1 MGKPIV
7 AIVGRPNVGKSTLF
21 NIFAN
26 SRISI
31 VEDTPGVTRDRLYAE
46 GDWLDNQ
53 FMMVDTG
60 GIEIMNSDAIAVS
73 IRQQAEI
80 AIKEADVILF
90 VCDARSG
97 IVQEDADVA
106 RILRKSGKPIVL
118 AVNKADSPKQELNVY
133 EFYNL
138 GLGEPFPISAAN
150 HLGIGDLLDAVVAKF
165 PQNKAGVFD
174 NDEDQIKVALIGRPN
189 VGKSSIFN
197 SLVGQERSIVSDV
210 AGTTRDAIDTPV
222 VRNGQKYLFIDT
234 AGMRRKGKIDEPIEK
249 YSIIR
254 SLRAVDRSDVVLMVI
269 DAVDGV
275 TEQDKKIAGYAHEA
289 GKGIVIVVNKWDAYE
304 KDENSTLRYTE
315 TLRKELIF
323 MQYAPV
329 VYVSALT
336 KQRIHRLP
344 EVINYVAEQNAMR
357 VATSVLNQVIADA
370 VAINPPPT
378 EKGQRLKILYATQ
391 VKIKPPTFV
400 IFVNEPEIMHFSYQ
414 RYLENK
420 LREAFGFEGTPLSMI
435 IRGKKKTN
443 RGWINGCN
451 DVCIMVCRWFCV
463 WLSTFG
469 AVAG

>member
-31 VEDTPGVTRDRLYAE
+31 VEDTPGVTRDRLYADTE
-46 GDWLDNQ
+46 WLDNE

-60 GIEIMNSDAIAVS
+60 GIEIMNTDKIAVS
-73 IRQQAEI
+73 IRQQAQI
-80 AIKEADVILF
+80 AIAEADVILF
-90 VCDARSG
+90 VCDARAG
-97 IVQEDADVA
+97 ITHEDAEVA
-106 RILRKSGKPIVL
+106 KMLRQSKKPIVL
-118 AVNKADSPKQELNVY
+118 AINKADSPKQEMEIF

-138 GLGEPFPISAAN
+138 GIGEPIPVSAAN
-150 HLGIGDLLDAVVAKF
+150 HLGLGDLLDAVVEKF
-165 PQNKAGVFD
+165 PETSAYGEDGNE
-174 NDEDQIKVALIGRPN
+174 DEIKVALIGRPN

-197 SLVGQERSIVSDV
+197 TLVGEERSIVSDV

-222 VRNGQKYLFIDT
+222 IREGQKFLFIDT
-234 AGMRRKGKIDEPIEK
+234 AGMRRKARIDEPIEK

-269 DAVDGV
+269 DAIDGV

-289 GKGIVIVVNKWDAYE
+289 GKGIVLIVNKWDLYD
-304 KDENSTLRYTE
+304 KDNTSTLRYTE
-315 TLRKELIF
+315 NLRRELVF

-329 VYVSALT
+329 VFVSAMT

-344 EVINYVAEQNAMR
+344 EVIHYVAEQNAMR
-357 VATSVLNQVIADA
+357 ISTSVLNQVVEDA
-370 VAINPPPT
+370 IAINPPPT

-420 LREAFGFEGTPLSMI
+420 LREAFGFEGTPLQMI
-435 IRGKKKTN
+435 IRGKN
-443 RGWINGCN
+443 EEE
-451 DVCIMVCRWFCV
+451 
-463 WLSTFG
+463 
-469 AVAG
+469 

>member
-31 VEDTPGVTRDRLYAE
+31 VEDTPGVTRDRLYADTE
-46 GDWLDNQ
+46 WLDNE

-60 GIEIMNSDAIAVS
+60 GIEIMNTDKIAVS
-73 IRQQAEI
+73 IRQQAQI
-80 AIKEADVILF
+80 AIAEADVILF
-90 VCDARSG
+90 VCDARAG
-97 IVQEDADVA
+97 ITHEDAEVA
-106 RILRKSGKPIVL
+106 KMLRQSKKPIVL
-118 AVNKADSPKQELNVY
+118 AINKADSPKQEMEIF

-138 GLGEPFPISAAN
+138 GIGEPIPVSAAN
-150 HLGIGDLLDAVVAKF
+150 HLGLGDLLDAVVEKF
-165 PQNKAGVFD
+165 PETSAYGEDGNE
-174 NDEDQIKVALIGRPN
+174 DEIKVALIGRPN

-197 SLVGQERSIVSDV
+197 TLVGEERSIVSDV
-210 AGTTRDAIDTPV
+210 AGTTRDAIDTPII
-222 VRNGQKYLFIDT
+222 REGQKFLFIDT
-234 AGMRRKGKIDEPIEK
+234 AGMRRKARIDEPIEK

-269 DAVDGV
+269 DAIDGV

-289 GKGIVIVVNKWDAYE
+289 GKGIVLVVNKWDLYD
-304 KDENSTLRYTE
+304 KDNTSTLRYTE
-315 TLRKELIF
+315 NLRRELVF

-329 VYVSALT
+329 VFVSAMT

-344 EVINYVAEQNAMR
+344 EVIHYVAEQNAMR
-357 VATSVLNQVIADA
+357 ISTSVLNQVVEDA
-370 VAINPPPT
+370 IAINPPPT

-420 LREAFGFEGTPLSMI
+420 LREAFGFEGTPLQMI
-435 IRGKKKTN
+435 IRGKN
-443 RGWINGCN
+443 EEE
-451 DVCIMVCRWFCV
+451 
-463 WLSTFG
+463 
-469 AVAG
+469 

>member
-31 VEDTPGVTRDRLYAE
+31 VEDTPGVTRDRLYADTE
-46 GDWLDNQ
+46 WLDNE

-60 GIEIMNSDAIAVS
+60 GIEIMNTDKIAVS
-73 IRQQAEI
+73 IRQQAQI
-80 AIKEADVILF
+80 AIAEADVILF
-90 VCDARSG
+90 VCDARAG
-97 IVQEDADVA
+97 ITHEDAEVA
-106 RILRKSGKPIVL
+106 KMLRQSKKPIVL
-118 AVNKADSPKQELNVY
+118 AINKADSPKQEIEIF

-138 GLGEPFPISAAN
+138 GIGEPIPVSAAN
-150 HLGIGDLLDAVVAKF
+150 HLGLGDLLDAVVEKF
-165 PQNKAGVFD
+165 PETSAYGEDGNE
-174 NDEDQIKVALIGRPN
+174 DEIKVALIGRPN

-197 SLVGQERSIVSDV
+197 TLVGEERSIVSDV

-222 VRNGQKYLFIDT
+222 IREGQKFLFIDT
-234 AGMRRKGKIDEPIEK
+234 AGMRRKARIDEPIEK

-269 DAVDGV
+269 DAIDGI

-289 GKGIVIVVNKWDAYE
+289 GKGIVLVVNKWDLYD
-304 KDENSTLRYTE
+304 KDNTSTLRYTE
-315 TLRKELIF
+315 NLRRELVF

-329 VYVSALT
+329 VFVSAMT

-344 EVINYVAEQNAMR
+344 EVIHYVAEQNAMR
-357 VATSVLNQVIADA
+357 ISTSVLNQVVEDA
-370 VAINPPPT
+370 IAINPPPT

-420 LREAFGFEGTPLSMI
+420 LREAFGFEGTPLQMI
-435 IRGKKKTN
+435 IRGKN
-443 RGWINGCN
+443 EEE
-451 DVCIMVCRWFCV
+451 
-463 WLSTFG
+463 
-469 AVAG
+469 

>member
-1 MGKPIV
+1 MSKPIV

-97 IVQEDADVA
+97 IVQEDSDVA
-106 RILRKSGKPIVL
+106 KILRKSGKPIVL

-165 PQNKAGVFD
+165 PKNKAGMFD

-197 SLVGQERSIVSDV
+197 TLVGQERSIVSDV

-289 GKGIVIVVNKWDAYE
+289 GKGIVIVVNKWDIYE

-315 TLRKELIF
+315 NLRKELIF

-329 VYVSALT
+329 VFVSALT

-370 VAINPPPT
+370 VAVNPPPT
-378 EKGQRLKILYATQ
+378 DKGQRLKILYATQ

-420 LREAFGFEGTPLSMI
+420 LREAFGFEGTPLTMI
-435 IRGKKKTN
+435 IRGKKE
-443 RGWINGCN
+443 
-451 DVCIMVCRWFCV
+451 DE
-463 WLSTFG
+463 
-469 AVAG
+469 

>member
-31 VEDTPGVTRDRLYAE
+31 VEDTPSVTRDRLYADTE
-46 GDWLDNQ
+46 WLDNE

-60 GIEIMNSDAIAVS
+60 GIEIMNTDKIAVS
-73 IRQQAEI
+73 IRQQAQI
-80 AIKEADVILF
+80 AIAEADVILF
-90 VCDARSG
+90 VCDARAG
-97 IVQEDADVA
+97 ITHEDAEVA
-106 RILRKSGKPIVL
+106 KMLRQSKKPIVL
-118 AVNKADSPKQELNVY
+118 AINKADSPKQEMEIF

-138 GLGEPFPISAAN
+138 GIGEPIPVSAAN
-150 HLGIGDLLDAVVAKF
+150 HLGLGDLLDAVVEKF
-165 PQNKAGVFD
+165 PETSAYGEDGNE
-174 NDEDQIKVALIGRPN
+174 DEIKVALIGRPN

-197 SLVGQERSIVSDV
+197 TLVGEERSIVSDV

-222 VRNGQKYLFIDT
+222 IREGQKFLFIDT
-234 AGMRRKGKIDEPIEK
+234 AGMRRKARIDEPIEK

-269 DAVDGV
+269 DAIDGI

-289 GKGIVIVVNKWDAYE
+289 GKGIVLVVNKWDLYD
-304 KDENSTLRYTE
+304 KDNTSTLRYTE
-315 TLRKELIF
+315 NLRRELVF

-329 VYVSALT
+329 VFVSAMT

-344 EVINYVAEQNAMR
+344 EVIHYVAEQNAMR
-357 VATSVLNQVIADA
+357 ISTSVLNQVVEDA
-370 VAINPPPT
+370 IAINPPPT

-420 LREAFGFEGTPLSMI
+420 LREAFGFEGTPLQMI
-435 IRGKKKTN
+435 IRGKN
-443 RGWINGCN
+443 EEE
-451 DVCIMVCRWFCV
+451 
-463 WLSTFG
+463 
-469 AVAG
+469 

>member
-31 VEDTPGVTRDRLYAE
+31 VEDTPGVTRDRLYADTE
-46 GDWLDNQ
+46 WLDNE

-60 GIEIMNSDAIAVS
+60 GIEIMNTDKIAVS
-73 IRQQAEI
+73 IRQQAQI
-80 AIKEADVILF
+80 AIAEADVILF
-90 VCDARSG
+90 VCDARAG
-97 IVQEDADVA
+97 ITHEDAEVA
-106 RILRKSGKPIVL
+106 KMLRQSKKPIVL
-118 AVNKADSPKQELNVY
+118 AINKADSPKQEMEIF

-138 GLGEPFPISAAN
+138 GIGEPIPVSAAN
-150 HLGIGDLLDAVVAKF
+150 HLGLGDLLDAVVEKF
-165 PQNKAGVFD
+165 PETSAYGEDGNE
-174 NDEDQIKVALIGRPN
+174 DEIKVALIGRPN

-197 SLVGQERSIVSDV
+197 TLVGEERSIVSDV

-222 VRNGQKYLFIDT
+222 IREGQKFLFIDT
-234 AGMRRKGKIDEPIEK
+234 AGMRRKARIDEPIEK

-269 DAVDGV
+269 DAIDGV

-289 GKGIVIVVNKWDAYE
+289 GKGIVLVVNKWDLYD
-304 KDENSTLRYTE
+304 KDNTSTLRYTE
-315 TLRKELIF
+315 NLRRELVF

-329 VYVSALT
+329 VFVSAMT

-344 EVINYVAEQNAMR
+344 EVIHYVADQNAMR
-357 VATSVLNQVIADA
+357 ISTSVLNQVVEDA
-370 VAINPPPT
+370 IAINPPPT

-420 LREAFGFEGTPLSMI
+420 LREAFGFEGTPLQMI
-435 IRGKKKTN
+435 IRGKN
-443 RGWINGCN
+443 EEE
-451 DVCIMVCRWFCV
+451 
-463 WLSTFG
+463 
-469 AVAG
+469 

>member
-31 VEDTPGVTRDRLYAE
+31 VEDTPGVTRDRLYADTE
-46 GDWLDNQ
+46 WLDNE

-60 GIEIMNSDAIAVS
+60 GIEIMNTDKIAVS
-73 IRQQAEI
+73 IRQQAQI
-80 AIKEADVILF
+80 AIAEADVILF
-90 VCDARSG
+90 VCDARAG
-97 IVQEDADVA
+97 ITHEDAEVA
-106 RILRKSGKPIVL
+106 KMLRQSKKPIVL
-118 AVNKADSPKQELNVY
+118 AINKADSPKQEMEIF

-138 GLGEPFPISAAN
+138 GIGEPIPVSAAN
-150 HLGIGDLLDAVVAKF
+150 HLGLGDLLDAVVEKF
-165 PQNKAGVFD
+165 PETSAYGEDGNE
-174 NDEDQIKVALIGRPN
+174 DEIKVALIGRPN

-197 SLVGQERSIVSDV
+197 TLVGEERSIVSDV

-222 VRNGQKYLFIDT
+222 IREGQKLLFIDT
-234 AGMRRKGKIDEPIEK
+234 AGMRRKARIDEPIEK

-269 DAVDGV
+269 DAIDGV

-289 GKGIVIVVNKWDAYE
+289 GKGIVLVVNKWDLYD
-304 KDENSTLRYTE
+304 KDNTSTLRYTE
-315 TLRKELIF
+315 NLRRELVF

-329 VYVSALT
+329 VFVSAMT

-344 EVINYVAEQNAMR
+344 EVIHYVAEQNAMR
-357 VATSVLNQVIADA
+357 ISTSVLNQVVEDA
-370 VAINPPPT
+370 IAINPPPT

-420 LREAFGFEGTPLSMI
+420 LREAFGFEGTPLQMI
-435 IRGKKKTN
+435 IRGKN
-443 RGWINGCN
+443 EEE
-451 DVCIMVCRWFCV
+451 
-463 WLSTFG
+463 
-469 AVAG
+469 

>member
-1 MGKPIV
+1 MSKPIV

-106 RILRKSGKPIVL
+106 KILRKSGKPIVL

-165 PQNKAGVFD
+165 PENKAGMYD

-315 TLRKELIF
+315 NLRKELIF

-370 VAINPPPT
+370 VAVNPPPT
-378 EKGQRLKILYATQ
+378 DKGQRLKILYATQ

-435 IRGKKKTN
+435 IRGKKE
-443 RGWINGCN
+443 
-451 DVCIMVCRWFCV
+451 DE
-463 WLSTFG
+463 
-469 AVAG
+469 

>member
-31 VEDTPGVTRDRLYAE
+31 VEDTPGVTRDRLYADTE
-46 GDWLDNQ
+46 WLDNE

-60 GIEIMNSDAIAVS
+60 GIEIMNTDKIAVS
-73 IRQQAEI
+73 IRQQAQISI
-80 AIKEADVILF
+80 AEADVILF
-90 VCDARSG
+90 VCDARAG
-97 IVQEDADVA
+97 ITHEDAEVA
-106 RILRKSGKPIVL
+106 KMLRQSKKPIVL
-118 AVNKADSPKQELNVY
+118 AINKADSPKQEMEIF

-138 GLGEPFPISAAN
+138 GIGEPIPVSAAN
-150 HLGIGDLLDAVVAKF
+150 HLGLGDLLDAVVEKF
-165 PQNKAGVFD
+165 PETSAYGEDGNE
-174 NDEDQIKVALIGRPN
+174 DEIKVALIGRPN

-197 SLVGQERSIVSDV
+197 TLVGEERSIVSDV

-222 VRNGQKYLFIDT
+222 IREGQKFLFIDT
-234 AGMRRKGKIDEPIEK
+234 AGMRRKARIDEPIEK

-269 DAVDGV
+269 DAIDGI

-289 GKGIVIVVNKWDAYE
+289 GKGIVLVVNKWDLYD
-304 KDENSTLRYTE
+304 KDNTSTLRYTE
-315 TLRKELIF
+315 NLRRELVF

-329 VYVSALT
+329 VFVSAMT

-344 EVINYVAEQNAMR
+344 EVIHYVAEQNAMR
-357 VATSVLNQVIADA
+357 ISTSVLNQVVEDA
-370 VAINPPPT
+370 IAINPPPT

-420 LREAFGFEGTPLSMI
+420 LREAFGFEGTPLQMI
-435 IRGKKKTN
+435 IRGKN
-443 RGWINGCN
+443 EEE
-451 DVCIMVCRWFCV
+451 
-463 WLSTFG
+463 
-469 AVAG
+469 

>member
-31 VEDTPGVTRDRLYAE
+31 VEDTPGVTRDRLYADTE
-46 GDWLDNQ
+46 WLDNE

-60 GIEIMNSDAIAVS
+60 GIEIMNTDKIAVS
-73 IRQQAEI
+73 IRQQAQI
-80 AIKEADVILF
+80 AIAEADVILF
-90 VCDARSG
+90 VCDARAG
-97 IVQEDADVA
+97 ITHEDAEVA
-106 RILRKSGKPIVL
+106 KMLRQSKKPIVL
-118 AVNKADSPKQELNVY
+118 AINKADSPKQEMEIF

-138 GLGEPFPISAAN
+138 GIGEPIPVSAAN
-150 HLGIGDLLDAVVAKF
+150 HLGLGDLLDAVVEKF
-165 PQNKAGVFD
+165 PETSAYGEDGNE
-174 NDEDQIKVALIGRPN
+174 DEIKVALIGRPN

-197 SLVGQERSIVSDV
+197 TLVGEERSIVSDV

-222 VRNGQKYLFIDT
+222 IREGQKFLFIDT
-234 AGMRRKGKIDEPIEK
+234 AGMRRKARIDEPIEK

-254 SLRAVDRSDVVLMVI
+254 SLRAVDRADVVLMVI
-269 DAVDGV
+269 DAIDGV

-289 GKGIVIVVNKWDAYE
+289 GKGIVLVVNKWDLYD
-304 KDENSTLRYTE
+304 KDNTSTLRYTE
-315 TLRKELIF
+315 NLRRELVF

-329 VYVSALT
+329 VFVSAMT

-344 EVINYVAEQNAMR
+344 EVIHYVAEQNAMR
-357 VATSVLNQVIADA
+357 ISTSVLNQVVEDA
-370 VAINPPPT
+370 IAINPPPT

-420 LREAFGFEGTPLSMI
+420 LREAFGFEGTPLQMI
-435 IRGKKKTN
+435 IRGKN
-443 RGWINGCN
+443 EEE
-451 DVCIMVCRWFCV
+451 
-463 WLSTFG
+463 
-469 AVAG
+469 

>member
-31 VEDTPGVTRDRLYAE
+31 VEDTPGVTRDRLYADTE
-46 GDWLDNQ
+46 WLDNE

-60 GIEIMNSDAIAVS
+60 GIEIMNTDKIAVS
-73 IRQQAEI
+73 IRQQAQI
-80 AIKEADVILF
+80 AIAEADVILF
-90 VCDARSG
+90 VCDARAG
-97 IVQEDADVA
+97 ITHEDAEVA
-106 RILRKSGKPIVL
+106 KMLRQSKKPIVL
-118 AVNKADSPKQELNVY
+118 AINKADSPKQEMELF

-138 GLGEPFPISAAN
+138 GIGEPIPVSAAN
-150 HLGIGDLLDAVVAKF
+150 HLGLGDLLDAVVEKF
-165 PQNKAGVFD
+165 PETSAYGEDGNE
-174 NDEDQIKVALIGRPN
+174 DEIKVALIGRPN

-197 SLVGQERSIVSDV
+197 TLVGEERSIVSDV

-222 VRNGQKYLFIDT
+222 IREGQKFLFIDT
-234 AGMRRKGKIDEPIEK
+234 AGMRRKARIDEPIEK

-269 DAVDGV
+269 DAIDGV

-289 GKGIVIVVNKWDAYE
+289 GKGIVLVVNKWDLYD
-304 KDENSTLRYTE
+304 KDNTSTLRYTE
-315 TLRKELIF
+315 NLRRELVF

-329 VYVSALT
+329 VFVSAMT

-344 EVINYVAEQNAMR
+344 EVIHYVAEQNAMR
-357 VATSVLNQVIADA
+357 ISTSVLNQVVEDA
-370 VAINPPPT
+370 IAINPPPT

-420 LREAFGFEGTPLSMI
+420 LREAFGFEGTPLQMI
-435 IRGKKKTN
+435 IRGKN
-443 RGWINGCN
+443 EEE
-451 DVCIMVCRWFCV
+451 
-463 WLSTFG
+463 
-469 AVAG
+469 

>member
-31 VEDTPGVTRDRLYAE
+31 VEDTPGVTRDRLYADTE
-46 GDWLDNQ
+46 WLDNE

-60 GIEIMNSDAIAVS
+60 GIEIMNTDKIAVS
-73 IRQQAEI
+73 IRQQAQI
-80 AIKEADVILF
+80 AIAEADVILF
-90 VCDARSG
+90 VCDARAG
-97 IVQEDADVA
+97 ITHEDAEVA
-106 RILRKSGKPIVL
+106 KMLRQSKKPIVL
-118 AVNKADSPKQELNVY
+118 AINKADSPKQEMEIF

-138 GLGEPFPISAAN
+138 GIGEPIPVSAAN
-150 HLGIGDLLDAVVAKF
+150 HLGLGDLLDAVVEKF
-165 PQNKAGVFD
+165 PETSAYGEDGNE
-174 NDEDQIKVALIGRPN
+174 DEIKVALIGRPN

-197 SLVGQERSIVSDV
+197 TLVGEERSIVSDV

-222 VRNGQKYLFIDT
+222 IREGQKFLFIDT
-234 AGMRRKGKIDEPIEK
+234 AGMRRKARIDEPIEK

-269 DAVDGV
+269 DAIDGV

-289 GKGIVIVVNKWDAYE
+289 GKGIVLVVNKWDLYD
-304 KDENSTLRYTE
+304 KDNTSTLRYTE
-315 TLRKELIF
+315 NLRRELVF

-329 VYVSALT
+329 VFVSAMT

-344 EVINYVAEQNAMR
+344 EVIHYVAEQNAMR
-357 VATSVLNQVIADA
+357 ISTSVLNQVVEDA
-370 VAINPPPT
+370 IAINPPPT

-420 LREAFGFEGTPLSMI
+420 LREAFGFEGTPLQMI
-435 IRGKKKTN
+435 IRGKN
-443 RGWINGCN
+443 EEE
-451 DVCIMVCRWFCV
+451 
-463 WLSTFG
+463 
-469 AVAG
+469 

>member
-31 VEDTPGVTRDRLYAE
+31 VEDTPGVTRDRLYADTE
-46 GDWLDNQ
+46 WLDNE

-60 GIEIMNSDAIAVS
+60 GIEIMNTDKIAVS
-73 IRQQAEI
+73 IRQQAQI
-80 AIKEADVILF
+80 AIAEADVILF
-90 VCDARSG
+90 VCDARAG
-97 IVQEDADVA
+97 ITHEDAEVA
-106 RILRKSGKPIVL
+106 KMLRQSKKPIVL
-118 AVNKADSPKQELNVY
+118 AINKADSPKQEMEIF

-138 GLGEPFPISAAN
+138 GIGEPIPVSAAN
-150 HLGIGDLLDAVVAKF
+150 HLGLGDLLDAVVEKF
-165 PQNKAGVFD
+165 PETSAYGEDGNE
-174 NDEDQIKVALIGRPN
+174 DEIKVALIGRPN

-197 SLVGQERSIVSDV
+197 TLVGEERSIVSDV

-222 VRNGQKYLFIDT
+222 IREGQKFLFIDT
-234 AGMRRKGKIDEPIEK
+234 AGMRRKARIDEPIEK

-269 DAVDGV
+269 DAIDGV

-289 GKGIVIVVNKWDAYE
+289 GKGIVLVVNKWDLYD
-304 KDENSTLRYTE
+304 KDNTSTLRYTE
-315 TLRKELIF
+315 NLRRELVF

-329 VYVSALT
+329 VFVSAMT

-344 EVINYVAEQNAMR
+344 EVIHYVAEQNAMR
-357 VATSVLNQVIADA
+357 ISTSVLNQVVEDA
-370 VAINPPPT
+370 IAINPPPT

-420 LREAFGFEGTPLSMI
+420 LREAFGFEGIPLQMI
-435 IRGKKKTN
+435 IRGKN
-443 RGWINGCN
+443 EEE
-451 DVCIMVCRWFCV
+451 
-463 WLSTFG
+463 
-469 AVAG
+469 

>member
-7 AIVGRPNVGKSTLF
+7 VIVGRPNVGKSTLF

-31 VEDTPGVTRDRLYAE
+31 VEDTPGVTRDRLYADTE
-46 GDWLDNQ
+46 WLDNE

-60 GIEIMNSDAIAVS
+60 GIEIMNTDKIAVS
-73 IRQQAEI
+73 IRQQAQI
-80 AIKEADVILF
+80 AIAEADVILF
-90 VCDARSG
+90 VCDARAG
-97 IVQEDADVA
+97 ITHEDAEVA
-106 RILRKSGKPIVL
+106 KMLRQSKKPIVL
-118 AVNKADSPKQELNVY
+118 AINKADSPKQEMEIF

-138 GLGEPFPISAAN
+138 GIGEPIPVSAAN
-150 HLGIGDLLDAVVAKF
+150 HLGLGDLLDAVVEKF
-165 PQNKAGVFD
+165 PETSAYGEDGNE
-174 NDEDQIKVALIGRPN
+174 DEIKVALIGRPN

-197 SLVGQERSIVSDV
+197 TLVGEERSIVSDV

-222 VRNGQKYLFIDT
+222 IREGQKFLFIDT
-234 AGMRRKGKIDEPIEK
+234 AGMRRKARIDEPIEK

-269 DAVDGV
+269 DAIDGI

-289 GKGIVIVVNKWDAYE
+289 GKGIVLVVNKWDLYD
-304 KDENSTLRYTE
+304 KDNTSTLRYTE
-315 TLRKELIF
+315 NLRRELVF

-329 VYVSALT
+329 VFVSAMT

-344 EVINYVAEQNAMR
+344 EVIHYVAEQNAMR
-357 VATSVLNQVIADA
+357 ISTSVLNQVVEDA
-370 VAINPPPT
+370 IAINPPPT

-420 LREAFGFEGTPLSMI
+420 LREAFGFEGTPLQMI
-435 IRGKKKTN
+435 IRGKN
-443 RGWINGCN
+443 EEE
-451 DVCIMVCRWFCV
+451 
-463 WLSTFG
+463 
-469 AVAG
+469 

>member
-31 VEDTPGVTRDRLYAE
+31 VEDTPGVTRDRLYADTE
-46 GDWLDNQ
+46 WLDNE

-60 GIEIMNSDAIAVS
+60 GIEIMNTDKIAVS
-73 IRQQAEI
+73 IRQQAQI
-80 AIKEADVILF
+80 AIAEADVILF
-90 VCDARSG
+90 VCDARAG
-97 IVQEDADVA
+97 INHEDAEVA
-106 RILRKSGKPIVL
+106 KMLRQSKKPIVL
-118 AVNKADSPKQELNVY
+118 AINKADSPKQEMEIF

-138 GLGEPFPISAAN
+138 GIGEPIPVSAAN
-150 HLGIGDLLDAVVAKF
+150 HLGLGDLLDAVVEKF
-165 PQNKAGVFD
+165 PETSAYGEDGNE
-174 NDEDQIKVALIGRPN
+174 DEIKVALIGRPN

-197 SLVGQERSIVSDV
+197 TLVGEERSIVSDV

-222 VRNGQKYLFIDT
+222 IREGQKFLFIDT
-234 AGMRRKGKIDEPIEK
+234 AGMRRKARIDEPIEK

-269 DAVDGV
+269 DAIDGV

-289 GKGIVIVVNKWDAYE
+289 GKGIVLVVNKWDLYD
-304 KDENSTLRYTE
+304 KDNTSTLRYTE
-315 TLRKELIF
+315 NLRRELVF

-329 VYVSALT
+329 VFVSAMT

-344 EVINYVAEQNAMR
+344 EVIHYVAEQNAMR
-357 VATSVLNQVIADA
+357 ISTSVLNQVVEDA
-370 VAINPPPT
+370 IAINPPPT

-420 LREAFGFEGTPLSMI
+420 LREAFGFEGTPLQMI
-435 IRGKKKTN
+435 IRGKN
-443 RGWINGCN
+443 EEE
-451 DVCIMVCRWFCV
+451 
-463 WLSTFG
+463 
-469 AVAG
+469 

>member
-31 VEDTPGVTRDRLYAE
+31 VEDTPGVTRDRLCADTE
-46 GDWLDNQ
+46 WLDNE

-60 GIEIMNSDAIAVS
+60 GIEIMNTDKIAVS
-73 IRQQAEI
+73 IRQQAQI
-80 AIKEADVILF
+80 AIAEADVILF
-90 VCDARSG
+90 VCDARAG
-97 IVQEDADVA
+97 ITHEDAEVA
-106 RILRKSGKPIVL
+106 KMLRQSKKPIVL
-118 AVNKADSPKQELNVY
+118 AINKADSPKQEMEIF

-138 GLGEPFPISAAN
+138 GIGEPIPVSAAN
-150 HLGIGDLLDAVVAKF
+150 HLGLGDLLDAVVEKF
-165 PQNKAGVFD
+165 PETSAYGEDGNE
-174 NDEDQIKVALIGRPN
+174 DEIKVALIGRPN

-197 SLVGQERSIVSDV
+197 TLVGEERSIVSDV

-222 VRNGQKYLFIDT
+222 IREGQKFLFIDT
-234 AGMRRKGKIDEPIEK
+234 AGMRRKARIDEPIEK

-269 DAVDGV
+269 DAIDGV

-289 GKGIVIVVNKWDAYE
+289 GKGIVLVVNKWDLYD
-304 KDENSTLRYTE
+304 KDNTSTLRYTE
-315 TLRKELIF
+315 NLRRELVF

-329 VYVSALT
+329 VFVSAMT

-344 EVINYVAEQNAMR
+344 EVIHYVAEQNAMR
-357 VATSVLNQVIADA
+357 ISTSVLNQVVEDA
-370 VAINPPPT
+370 IAINPPPT

-420 LREAFGFEGTPLSMI
+420 LREAFGFEGTPLQMI
-435 IRGKKKTN
+435 IRGKN
-443 RGWINGCN
+443 EEE
-451 DVCIMVCRWFCV
+451 
-463 WLSTFG
+463 
-469 AVAG
+469 

>member
-31 VEDTPGVTRDRLYAE
+31 VEDTPGVTRDRLYADTE
-46 GDWLDNQ
+46 WLDNE

-60 GIEIMNSDAIAVS
+60 GIEIMNTDKIAVS
-73 IRQQAEI
+73 IRQQAQI
-80 AIKEADVILF
+80 AIAEADVILF
-90 VCDARSG
+90 VCDARAG
-97 IVQEDADVA
+97 ITHEDAEVA
-106 RILRKSGKPIVL
+106 KMLRQSKKPIVL
-118 AVNKADSPKQELNVY
+118 AINKADSPKQEMEIF

-138 GLGEPFPISAAN
+138 GIGEPIPVSAAN
-150 HLGIGDLLDAVVAKF
+150 HLGLGDLLDAVVEKF
-165 PQNKAGVFD
+165 PETSAYGEDGNE
-174 NDEDQIKVALIGRPN
+174 DEIKVALIGRPN

-197 SLVGQERSIVSDV
+197 TLVGEERSIVSDV

-222 VRNGQKYLFIDT
+222 IREGQKFLFIDT
-234 AGMRRKGKIDEPIEK
+234 AGMRRKARIDEPIEK

-254 SLRAVDRSDVVLMVI
+254 SLRAVERSDVVLMVI
-269 DAVDGV
+269 DAIDGV

-289 GKGIVIVVNKWDAYE
+289 GKGIVLVVNKWDLYD
-304 KDENSTLRYTE
+304 KDNTSTLRYTE
-315 TLRKELIF
+315 NLRRELVF

-329 VYVSALT
+329 VFVSAMT

-344 EVINYVAEQNAMR
+344 EVIHYVAEQNAMR
-357 VATSVLNQVIADA
+357 ISTSVLNQVVEDA
-370 VAINPPPT
+370 IAINPPPT

-420 LREAFGFEGTPLSMI
+420 LREAFGFEGTPLQMI
-435 IRGKKKTN
+435 IRGKN
-443 RGWINGCN
+443 EEE
-451 DVCIMVCRWFCV
+451 
-463 WLSTFG
+463 
-469 AVAG
+469 

>member
-31 VEDTPGVTRDRLYAE
+31 VEDTPGVTRDRLYADTE
-46 GDWLDNQ
+46 WLDNE

-60 GIEIMNSDAIAVS
+60 GIEIMNTDKIAVS
-73 IRQQAEI
+73 IRQQAQI
-80 AIKEADVILF
+80 AIAEADVILF
-90 VCDARSG
+90 VCDARAG
-97 IVQEDADVA
+97 ITHEDAEVA
-106 RILRKSGKPIVL
+106 KMLRQSKKPIVL
-118 AVNKADSPKQELNVY
+118 AINKADSPKQEMEIF

-138 GLGEPFPISAAN
+138 GIGEPIPVSAAN
-150 HLGIGDLLDAVVAKF
+150 HLGLGDLLDAVVEKF
-165 PQNKAGVFD
+165 PETSAYGEDGNE
-174 NDEDQIKVALIGRPN
+174 DEIKVALIGRPN

-197 SLVGQERSIVSDV
+197 TLVGEERSIVSDV

-222 VRNGQKYLFIDT
+222 IREGQKFLFIDT
-234 AGMRRKGKIDEPIEK
+234 AGMGRKTRIDEAIEK

-269 DAVDGV
+269 DAIDGV

-289 GKGIVIVVNKWDAYE
+289 GKGIVLVVNKWDLYD
-304 KDENSTLRYTE
+304 KDNTSTLRYTE
-315 TLRKELIF
+315 NLRRELVF

-329 VYVSALT
+329 VFVSAMT

-344 EVINYVAEQNAMR
+344 EVIHYVAEQNAMR
-357 VATSVLNQVIADA
+357 ISTSVLNQVVEDA
-370 VAINPPPT
+370 IAINPPPT

-420 LREAFGFEGTPLSMI
+420 LREAFGFEGTPLQMI
-435 IRGKKKTN
+435 IRGKN
-443 RGWINGCN
+443 EEE
-451 DVCIMVCRWFCV
+451 
-463 WLSTFG
+463 
-469 AVAG
+469 